1 MRGEALYVD
10 DLLIDGL
17 LYGRLLHS
25 ERPHARILAV
35 RLPSLPP
42 TVTVVD
48 WQDVPAQNQIHIVQ
62 DDMPIFAKD
71 EVEYVGDVI
80 LMLVGPDEQQ
90 LEDLLS
96 QVRIDYQDHEPVFDP
111 EQSQQI
117 FFDYHYGHGEVEQ
130 AFAEADHIFSE
141 TFHTGL
147 QEQAYLE
154 PNGLIA
160 VPTTRKMT
168 VRGSMQCP
176 YYVKTALVK
185 ALGKAAEQ
193 VQVVQDVTGGGF
205 GGKEDYPSV
214 LACQLAVAALKTG
227 KPVKCVLNR
236 REDMATTSKRHPS
249 RCHYKVAVKDG
260 LVTAMDI
267 DVLMDSGAYTTLSPV
282 VLQRGII
289 GAPGVYNTANLR
301 VHGQARKTNTVPNG
315 AFRGFGAPQTF
326 FAVEMMMS
334 HIAVAL
340 KQEPLAFKARQLVA
354 QGDMTSTEGRY
365 HFNVS
370 LPELIQRAEELSH
383 YREKRQAY
391 ARQSEARYRKGIGLS
406 LIYHGCGFTGNSERD
421 FIKAVVKLK
430 KRRDD
435 RVEVLASNADIG
447 QGIKTTFAKIVAD
460 QLAIPL
466 DQIIVNNPDT
476 DLVPDS
482 GPTVASR
489 SLMTVGQLLAQA
501 AAKLKQVWE
510 PGKEQEIEEQYQHPE
525 YMIPFDMER
534 FAGDAYPTY
543 SWAVSVVELEL
554 DRLTGTAD
562 ISGAWGIFDV
572 GVPIDYNIV
581 QGQMQGG
588 FLQGLGYSC
597 MEHLAYSPAGVPQQ
611 TSFTDYIIPTAA
623 DVPNLVTDLINNPF
637 SHGPYG
643 AKGAGEMPMVGVAP
657 AYLEALEQAM
667 NCGRL
672 EHVPFTAEDVLD
684 RLGADPDRQQAEPDT
699 WVSRERKAA
708 GKPAAQVKSAG
719 GGDPACR

>member
-10 DLLIDGL
+10 DLVIEGL

-25 ERPHARILAV
+25 DRARARIRSI
-35 RLPSLPP
+35 RLPKLPP
-42 TVTVVD
+42 EVTVVD
-48 WQDVPAQNQIHIVQ
+48 WRDAPARNQIHIVQ

-71 EVEYVGDVI
+71 EVAYVGDVI
-80 LMLVGPDEQQ
+80 LMLVGPDEQELQ
-90 LEDLLS
+90 NLLS
-96 QVRIDYQDHEPVFDP
+96 RIQIDYQELTPVLDP
-111 EQSQQI
+111 QLSQQV
-117 FFDYHYGHGEVEQ
+117 FFDYHYGHGQVEQ

-160 VPTTRKMT
+160 IPGNRKMT

-176 YYVKTALVK
+176 YYVKTALVR
-185 ALGKAAEQ
+185 ALGEAADQ
-193 VQVVQDVTGGGF
+193 VQVVQEVTGGGF

-227 KPVKCVLNR
+227 RPVKCILNR
-236 REDMATTSKRHPS
+236 REDMATTTKRHPS
-249 RCHYKVAVKDG
+249 RCHYKVAVKAG
-260 LVTAMDI
+260 QVTAMDI

-289 GAPGVYNTANLR
+289 GAPGVYRIPNLR

-334 HIAVAL
+334 HIAAAL
-340 KQEPLAFKARQLVA
+340 NQEPLAFKARQLVS
-354 QGDMTSTEGRY
+354 QGDETSTGGRY
-365 HFNVS
+365 HFYVS
-370 LPELIQRAEELSH
+370 LPDLIKRAEELSH

-391 ARQSEARYRKGIGLS
+391 ARQTAQRYRRGIGIA

-430 KRRDD
+430 KRTDD

-460 QLAIPL
+460 QLALPL
-466 DQIIVNNPDT
+466 EQIIVNNPDT
-476 DLVPDS
+476 DKVPDS

-501 AAKLKQVWE
+501 AARLKQVWE
-510 PGKEQEIEEQYQHPE
+510 PGKEQVIEEHYQHPE
-525 YMIPFDMER
+525 YMIPFDMDR

-562 ISGAWGIFDV
+562 ILGAWGIFDV

-588 FLQGLGYSC
+588 FLQGLGYAC
-597 MEHLAYSPAGVPQQ
+597 MEHLTYSPAGVPQQ

-623 DVPNLVTDLINNPF
+623 DVPNLVTDLVNNPF

-684 RLGADPDRQQAEPDT
+684 RLSDADGHLHPDFDTWTWQSKSEAESQPADPRQ
-699 WVSRERKAA
+699 RK
-708 GKPAAQVKSAG
+708 G
-719 GGDPACR
+719 